1 MTDAPS
7 EEYLKAI
14 GSRILSEANDLK
26 RTPEALAADLG
37 RNFEDVQAIIEGR
50 ACLTEARALLFEMAD
65 RYPISISDIWIDAN
79 DTDFGVRPM
88 KAIES
93 SGSARVFQRRDRTG
107 GNSDYYE
114 YRDTAMSRS
123 APFKPEW
130 IKELRLVDDND
141 PYNPDVAY
149 NNGHFLHQTTFFIG
163 PVNFYWESGGV
174 KHCAELNTGDS
185 NYITPFVPHSFTSRD
200 PDNPGLIIAV
210 TYSGQVGQAL
220 RDFMAA
226 GAEATDQ
233 VAGDLRAP
241 DVFHKR
247 LSRHLAAESLD
258 PDAFASQL
266 EGEGIAPARCQA
278 LVAPDATP
286 SFAEIETLARSLSI
300 RPADLIVSGMAETD
314 DVVISRGV
322 DMAARPYPTSS
333 SPTYK
338 ITELVRTRHQPYLKG
353 FDFTVLG
360 EKGKTMRHGLHQY
373 VYNYGEASVNIQWN
387 EDKSALLEPGDSAY
401 VQPLIPHSFAN
412 VEEGDS
418 GRLVVIRV
426 PGRLNDG
433 VFDEY
438 AGFAADGRHRVA
450 GESRRWF

>member
-1 MTDAPS
+1 MTDAPT

-14 GSRILSEANDLK
+14 GSRILGEANDLK

-37 RNFEDVQAIIEGR
+37 RNFADVQAIIEGR
-50 ACLTEARALLFEMAD
+50 AGLTEARALLFDMAD
-65 RYPISISDIWIDAN
+65 HYPISISDLWIDAN

-88 KAIES
+88 KAS
-93 SGSARVFQRRDRTG
+93 ASFSSARVFQRRDRSG
-107 GNSDYYE
+107 GTSDYYE

-163 PVNFYWESGGV
+163 PVNFYWESDGV

-220 RDFMAA
+220 RDFIAA

-233 VAGDLRAP
+233 VAGDLRAH

-258 PDAFASQL
+258 PTAFAIQL
-266 EGEGIAPARCQA
+266 EAEGIPPARCRA
-278 LVAPDATP
+278 LVAPDAAP
-286 SFAEIETLARSLSI
+286 SFAEIETLARCLSI
-300 RPADLIVSGMAETD
+300 RPADLIVSGMAASD
-314 DVVISRGV
+314 DVVISRGA
-322 DMAARPYPTSS
+322 DMAARLYPTGN
-333 SPTYK
+333 SPSYK

-353 FDFTVLG
+353 FDFTVLSETG
-360 EKGKTMRHGLHQY
+360 ETMRHGLHQY
-373 VYNYGEASVNIQWN
+373 VYNYGEAPVNIQWN
-387 EDKSALLEPGDSAY
+387 EDKTALLEPGDSAY

-412 VEEGDS
+412 VEAGDS
-418 GRLVVIRV
+418 ARLVVIRV